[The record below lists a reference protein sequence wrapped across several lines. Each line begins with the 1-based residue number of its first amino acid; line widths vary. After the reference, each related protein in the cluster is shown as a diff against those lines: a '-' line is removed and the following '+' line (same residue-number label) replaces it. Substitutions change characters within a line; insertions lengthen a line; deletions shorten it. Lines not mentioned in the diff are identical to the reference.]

1 MFSRIH
7 DKDPNDHDYTFFDD
21 ENKISL
27 NVTGIRN
34 LVSEVSESMQMNIL
48 GCKNQGRLQNID
60 MSKINASNLF
70 ISASME
76 SFLCL

>member
-34 LVSEVSESMQMNIL
+34 LVSEVSE
-48 GCKNQGRLQNID
+48 
-60 MSKINASNLF
+60 
-70 ISASME
+70 
-76 SFLCL
+76 